1 MPHVTFIHGIANK
14 PPVDEL
20 IRIWRRALES
30 APDPLPL
37 GSLGVSSSM
46 VYWADL
52 LYAEPEQ
59 DTAAFEGVHENTAAA
74 IDGAGGP
81 PPPEPRTPEER
92 AFLDSLR
99 AKMTTLSDEQI
110 NSGVVPNVPP
120 EPQGQLERVP
130 LPWFI
135 KKWFLDAF
143 LRDVHHYIFD
153 ITFAPPGRQPVPI
166 QQTIRRRFVDALGA
180 AAVTRPHVVVSHS
193 LGTVIAYDC
202 LKRVPECPPVD
213 GLITLG
219 SPLGLDEIQDKLRPG
234 WTRADGFPSDQV
246 KEWANQYDLM
256 DPVCGVDPAL
266 GDDFRRGG
274 LSAVEEA
281 VVRNDGKWRHS
292 ITKYLRQP
300 DLATVLRRML
310 QV

>member
-14 PPVDEL
+14 PPADEL

-30 APDPLPL
+30 APAPLPL
-37 GSLGVSSSM
+37 GSLSVSSSM

-59 DTAAFEGVHENTAAA
+59 DTGAFEGVHENTAAA

-92 AFLDSLR
+92 AFLASLR
-99 AKMTTLSDEQI
+99 AKMTALSDEQI
-110 NSGVVPNVPP
+110 NSGAAPDVPP
-120 EPQGQLERVP
+120 EPHGQLERVP

-143 LRDVHHYIFD
+143 LRDVHHYLFD
-153 ITFAPPGRQPVPI
+153 ITFAPPGKQPVPI
-166 QQTIRRRFVDALGA
+166 QRTIRQRFVDTLSA
-180 AAVTRPHVVVSHS
+180 ATVTRPHVVVSHS

-202 LKRVPECPPVD
+202 LKRVTECPAVD

-219 SPLGLDEIQDKLRPG
+219 SPLGLDEIQDKLQPE
-234 WTRADGFPSDQV
+234 WTRADGFPNKRAKV
-246 KEWANQYDLM
+246 WANQYDLL

-266 GDDFRRGG
+266 GDDFRRRG
-274 LSAVEEA
+274 LSAVEETM
-281 VVRNDGKWRHS
+281 VRNDGKWRHS
-292 ITKYLRQP
+292 IVKYLRQP
-300 DLATVLRRML
+300 DLARVLRRML
-310 QV
+310 EV